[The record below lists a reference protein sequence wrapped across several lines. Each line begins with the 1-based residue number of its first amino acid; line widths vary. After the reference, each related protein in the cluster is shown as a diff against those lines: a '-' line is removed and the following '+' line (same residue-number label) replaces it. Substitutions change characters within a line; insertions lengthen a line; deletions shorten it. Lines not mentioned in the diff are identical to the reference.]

1 MKNLKTF
8 LIVGLI
14 AALEVGITMGV
25 AELGVEVYEEYEN
38 KTLIKKWQDLKE
50 KADKGDAEAQYIVG
64 QIYLDNRVYFPDEY
78 NCFVDI
84 IGLPGGEVI
93 RDESKG
99 AFWLLQ
105 AAKQGHGDAQAEL
118 AQCYIIGEG
127 VMQDLEKCIMWLKE
141 GCRSGSPLAQW
152 RLGNLYR
159 DGLAYKYNI
168 SNGEYYWKQ
177 GIFKGWDRR
186 YKLDEG
192 DPIYFEK
199 GSNRTYLSRTG
210 LRDAIWGS
218 EQVILEMD
226 ITKAKYYWKLA
237 AEQGFEEAIESLQK
251 IYEDD

>member
-14 AALEVGITMGV
+14 AALEVAIASGV
-25 AELGVEVYEEYEN
+25 ALLGVEVYEDYEN

-50 KADKGDAEAQYIVG
+50 KANKGDAEAQYILG
-64 QIYLDNRVYFPDEY
+64 QIYLDNSKYIPDEY
-78 NCFVDI
+78 DCI
-84 IGLPGGEVI
+84 AGYLALAGESI
-93 RDESKG
+93 RNESKG

-118 AQCYIIGEG
+118 AQCYRISEG
-127 VMQDLEKCIMWLKE
+127 VMQDLEKCIKWLKE
-141 GCRSGSPLAQW
+141 GCRNGSPLAQC

-159 DGLAYKYNI
+159 DGLAYEYNM
-168 SNGEYYWKQ
+168 SDGEYYWKQ
-177 GIFKGWDRR
+177 GIYHGRGG
-186 YKLDEG
+186 YELDKG
-192 DPIYFEK
+192 DPIYLQK
-199 GSNRTYLSRTG
+199 GSNSYLSRTG
-210 LRDAIWGS
+210 LRNAIWGS
-218 EQVILEMD
+218 EQIILGMD